1 MTIQPTITPVAGAL
15 GASVTGVDLRSIDS
29 VTVDLIH
36 DAWMRHLVLFF
47 PSQGL
52 SPTEQ
57 RDFAHKFG
65 ELEVHPLTEKLEGT
79 PEVTLLH
86 SERGGRADVWHTDVT
101 FSDAPPIATVL
112 QNVRGP
118 VVGGDTMWSNQ
129 YVAFESMSGP
139 MRSFLE
145 GLTAVHTAWPQGHPE
160 LRAERPLVI
169 RHPVTG
175 RQALAVNRL
184 FTVRIPQLEQGE
196 SDALLGHLFAWGERP
211 ELTCRWHWSPGDVVM
226 WDNRC
231 TRHYAIG
238 DYDEERVMHRVTV
251 LGPYRNDSADDA
263 SIPHHEK
270 AKLSASSAFERR

>member
-1 MTIQPTITPVAGAL
+1 MSNQPTVTPIAGAL
-15 GASVTGVDLRSIDS
+15 GASVTGVDLRAIDS
-29 VTVDLIH
+29 ATVDLIH

-47 PSQGL
+47 PKQSL
-52 SPTEQ
+52 TPTEQ

-101 FSDAPPIATVL
+101 FSDAPPIATIL
-112 QNVRGP
+112 QNIRGP
-118 VVGGDTMWSNQ
+118 IVGGDTMWSNQ
-129 YVAFESMSGP
+129 YVAFESLSAP
-139 MRSFLE
+139 MRAFLE
-145 GLTAVHTAWPQGHPE
+145 GLTAIHTAWPQGHPE
-160 LRAERPLVI
+160 FRAERPLVI

-175 RQALAVNRL
+175 RRALAVNRL

-196 SDALLGHLFAWGERP
+196 SDALLGHLFTWGERP
-211 ELTCRWHWSPGDVVM
+211 ELTCRWHWSPGDVVI

-251 LGPYRNDSADDA
+251 LGTYRDDSVDDA
-263 SIPHHEK
+263 ALPHHEK

>member
-1 MTIQPTITPVAGAL
+1 MSNQPTVTPVAGAL
-15 GASVTGVDLRSIDS
+15 GASVTGVDLRTIDRA
-29 VTVDLIH
+29 TVDLIH

-47 PSQGL
+47 PNQSL
-52 SPTEQ
+52 TPTEQ
-57 RDFAHKFG
+57 RDFAHMFG

-101 FSDAPPIATVL
+101 FSDAPPIATIL
-112 QNVRGP
+112 QNIRGP
-118 VVGGDTMWSNQ
+118 IVGGDTMWSNQ
-129 YVAFESMSGP
+129 YVAFESLSAP
-139 MRSFLE
+139 MRAFLE
-145 GLTAVHTAWPQGHPE
+145 GLTAIHAAWPQGHPE
-160 LRAERPLVI
+160 FKAERPLVI

-175 RQALAVNRL
+175 RRALAVNRL

-196 SDALLGHLFAWGERP
+196 SDALLGHLFTWGERP

-251 LGPYRNDSADDA
+251 LGTYRDDSVVDA
-263 SIPHHEK
+263 ALPHHEK